1 MSIVKVQNNEIENN
15 EMKPFNKELLTN
27 MVINKQLDEA
37 KEYTKQYILKHI
49 NCSIY
54 LILIVIHL
62 NRLNVMRSKHFFLK
76 I

>member
-37 KEYTKQYILKHI
+37 KEYVKQYIFKTYVLFI
-49 NCSIY
+49 
-54 LILIVIHL
+54 
-62 NRLNVMRSKHFFLK
+62 
-76 I
+76 